1 MGMYLY
7 MCVCVGDAEGVL
19 MEFKQWFEDDSIRK
33 VWHTYGYDR
42 HVLNNEG
49 MYVHNA

>member
-1 MGMYLY
+1 
-7 MCVCVGDAEGVL
+7 
-19 MEFKQWFEDDSIRK
+19 MEFKQWFEDNSIRK

-49 MYVHNA
+49 TYVPIVSPFLVSSTNLFIYSVTH